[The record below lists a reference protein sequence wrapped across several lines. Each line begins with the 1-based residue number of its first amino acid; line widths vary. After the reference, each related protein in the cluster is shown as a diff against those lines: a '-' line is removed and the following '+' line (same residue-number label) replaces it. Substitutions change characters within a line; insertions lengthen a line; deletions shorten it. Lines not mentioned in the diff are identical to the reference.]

1 MQKVSWIE
9 RFAAYCIA
17 RRVLVSSVILG
28 LTVMFG
34 YFAAHVEIKTIFHD
48 LLPKGHPFI
57 EINDKYNERF
67 GGPNIVSIMVEAE
80 QGDIFQPKV
89 LERIKQ
95 ITDDL
100 YLVPAINQ
108 FQVIS
113 LASRKIRSIN
123 SSTAGIETKPMM
135 WPELPKDQAEIDLL
149 REQVLASPLVYGRYV
164 SADLRSALV
173 TADFIDRLIDYEKL
187 YDGVTRIA
195 EKYNGD
201 GVRVRVVG
209 EPLLT
214 GWVVHYLPETFKLFV
229 ITIAIMA
236 VLLFVTV
243 RTWRGVLLPML
254 AGVVSAVWALGIAS
268 LFKVNFDPLI
278 IVVAFLVTARAISH
292 AVQMLAAFDDELERG
307 YALPS
312 VSTLG
317 GVEPGVLDQRLDR
330 GYLPKQAAARAL
342 VALFRP
348 GMLGVVVD
356 AVAVAIVAAM
366 PMPLLQKTAF
376 VGAVWLGTI
385 AVSAMVLVP
394 TLLSW
399 VTKPHAVAFPIDTN
413 RWVLRPLLNLCGTLV
428 LGRRSVVVVLIGLVV
443 LLVSGFYATKVTVGD
458 ALPGTPL
465 LWPDHPYNVDA
476 KAINDTFQGS
486 DQMFVVL
493 EGEGPNALKDPEVLT
508 NVDNFQRYLET
519 QPQIGGTVSVVDL
532 IGPVNAN
539 LHEGNRRFEELGPVA
554 DINGELLFMYMQ
566 GTDPGDMDRFV
577 DADFKDGAVT
587 MFFRDHK
594 GDTIRTA
601 VSRIEEYLEKNPL
614 PGESTYRLAG
624 GLVGVLAAVNEEVFA
639 RQVESIALALLTLFV
654 LSAIA
659 YRSTVAGLFYMPLVI
674 MSNTITFAF
683 MAWKGIGMNIN
694 TLPVAALGIGLGV
707 DYAFYIVDG
716 VKERFEETGDVMAS
730 IQGSLRTAGRG
741 VLITGGTMIAAV
753 LVWYAS
759 SLKFQAEMGLLMALW
774 LTVSAITSLLL
785 IPAMIYVFRP
795 TFVFGDG
802 TQHAAAQPATA

>member
-1 MQKVSWIE
+1 MQQASRVE
-9 RFAAYCIA
+9 RFAMFCVA
-17 RRVLVSSVILG
+17 RRVAVVAIILA
-28 LTVMFG
+28 LTAVFG
-34 YFAAHVEIKTIFHD
+34 FFAVQVEIKTIFHD
-48 LLPKGHPFI
+48 LLPKGHPYI
-57 EINDKYNERF
+57 DINDKYNERF

-80 QGDIFQPKV
+80 NGDIFQPEV
-89 LERIKQ
+89 LERIKK

-108 FQVIS
+108 YQVIS
-113 LASRKIRSIN
+113 LASRKLRSIT

-135 WPELPKDQAEIDLL
+135 WPDLPTSQAEIDQL
-149 REQVLASPLVYGRYV
+149 REDVLANPLVYGRYV
-164 SADLRSALV
+164 SPDLRSALV
-173 TADFIDRLIDYEKL
+173 TADFIDRLMDYGKL
-187 YDGVTRIA
+187 YSGITEIA
-195 EKYNGD
+195 EKYDGNG
-201 GVRVRVVG
+201 VHVRVVG

-214 GWVVHYLPETFKLFV
+214 GWVVHYLPETFHLFL

-236 VLLFVTV
+236 ALLFVTV

-254 AGVVSAVWALGIAS
+254 AGLVSAIWALGIAR
-268 LFKVNFDPLI
+268 LFHVNFDPLI
-278 IVVAFLVTARAISH
+278 IVIAFLVTARAISH

-307 YALPS
+307 HAPM
-312 VSTLG
+312 
-317 GVEPGVLDQRLDR
+317 EAA
-330 GYLPKQAAARAL
+330 PKAL

-399 VTKPHAVAFPIDTN
+399 VSKPHAQAFPFDTN
-413 RWVLRPLLNLCGTLV
+413 RWLLRPVLNLCGTLV
-428 LGRRSVVVVLIGLVV
+428 LGRRSVAVLVIALAILGG
-443 LLVSGFYATKVTVGD
+443 SGYYATHVTVGD

-486 DQMFVVL
+486 DQMFVVI
-493 EGEGPNALKDPEVLT
+493 EGDEPNALKDPELLI

-519 QPQIGGTVSVVDL
+519 QPQIGGTVSMVDL
-532 IGPVNAN
+532 IGPINAN
-539 LHEGNRRFEELGPVA
+539 LHEGNRRFEDLGHTA
-554 DINGELLFMYMQ
+554 DINGELLFMYLT
-566 GTDPGDMDRFV
+566 GTDPGDMDRFM
-577 DADFKDGAVT
+577 DTDFKDGSVT

-601 VSRIEEYLEKNPL
+601 MSRIEEYVENNPL
-614 PGESTYRLAG
+614 PGDSHYRLAG

-659 YRSTVAGLFYMPLVI
+659 YRSTIAGLFYMPLVV

-716 VKERFEETGDVMAS
+716 VKERFRETGDVVAS
-730 IQGSLRTAGRG
+730 IRGSLLTAGRG
-741 VLITGGTMIAAV
+741 VLITGGTMIASV

-795 TFVFGDG
+795 RFVFGDG
-802 TQHAAAQPATA
+802 ATKPGHPAVTA

>member
-1 MQKVSWIE
+1 MQQVTWVE
-9 RFAAYCIA
+9 RFAAFCIE
-17 RRVLVSSVILG
+17 RRKFVTTLILA
-28 LTVMFG
+28 LTAVFG

-80 QGDIFQPKV
+80 SGDIFQPKV

-95 ITDDL
+95 VTDEL

-113 LASRKIRSIN
+113 LASRKLRSIN
-123 SSTAGIETKPMM
+123 SSTEGIETKPMM
-135 WPELPKDQAEIDLL
+135 WPDLPKDQAEIDLL
-149 REQVLASPLVYGRYV
+149 REQVLANPLVYGRYV
-164 SADLRSALV
+164 SPDLKSALV
-173 TADFIDRLIDYEKL
+173 TADFIDRLMDYGKL
-187 YDGVTRIA
+187 YDGITQIA

-214 GWVVHYLPETFKLFV
+214 GWVVHYLPETFHLFL

-236 VLLFVTV
+236 LLLFITV
-243 RTWRGVLLPML
+243 RTWRGILLPML
-254 AGVVSAVWALGIAS
+254 AGLVSAVWALGIAS

-307 YALPS
+307 YVPR
-312 VSTLG
+312 
-317 GVEPGVLDQRLDR
+317 D
-330 GYLPKQAAARAL
+330 AAAKAL

-399 VTKPHAVAFPIDTN
+399 VTKPHAVAFPLDTN
-413 RWVLRPLLNLCGTLV
+413 RWVLRPLLNLCGKLV
-428 LGRRSVVVVLIGLVV
+428 LGRRSVLVVLIGFAV
-443 LLVSGFYATKVTVGD
+443 LIGSGYYATKVTVGD

-486 DQMFVVL
+486 DQMFVVID
-493 EGEGPNALKDPEVLT
+493 GEGPNALKDPELLT
-508 NVDNFQRYLET
+508 NIDNFQRYLET

-566 GTDPGDMDRFV
+566 GADPGDMDRFV
-577 DADFKDGAVT
+577 DTDFKDGAVT

-601 VSRIEEYLEKNPL
+601 VSRIEDYIENNPL
-614 PGESTYRLAG
+614 PGESTYKLAG

-639 RQVESIALALLTLFV
+639 RQVESIALALLTLFI

-659 YRSTVAGLFYMPLVI
+659 YRSTVAGLFYMPLVV
-674 MSNTITFAF
+674 MANTITFAF

-716 VKERFEETGDVMAS
+716 VKERFEETGDVMQS
-730 IQGSLRTAGRG
+730 LQGSLRTAGRG

-795 TFVFGDG
+795 AFVFGDG
-802 TQHAAAQPATA
+802 KAHAAGKPVAA

>member
-1 MQKVSWIE
+1 V
-9 RFAAYCIA
+9 
-17 RRVLVSSVILG
+17 VSVIFA
-28 LTVMFG
+28 LTVVFG

-113 LASRKIRSIN
+113 LASRKIRAIN

-135 WPELPKDQAEIDLL
+135 WPDLPKDQAEIDQL
-149 REQVLASPLVYGRYV
+149 REQVLSSPLVYGRYV
-164 SADLRSALV
+164 SPDLRSALV
-173 TADFIDRLIDYEKL
+173 TADFIDRLMDYGKL
-187 YDGVTRIA
+187 YDGITKIA

-214 GWVVHYLPETFKLFV
+214 GWVVHYLPETFHLFL

-236 VLLFVTV
+236 LLLFVTV

-268 LFKVNFDPLI
+268 LFRVNFDPLI

-307 YALPS
+307 YAPR
-312 VSTLG
+312 
-317 GVEPGVLDQRLDR
+317 E
-330 GYLPKQAAARAL
+330 AAAKAL

-376 VGAVWLGTI
+376 VGAVWLSTI

-399 VTKPHAVAFPIDTN
+399 VSKPHAVAFPFDTN
-413 RWVLRPLLNLCGTLV
+413 RWILRPVLNLCGTLV
-428 LGRRSVVVVLIGLVV
+428 LGRRSVVVVLIGLAV

-493 EGEGPNALKDPEVLT
+493 EGAAPNALKDPELLA

-539 LHEGNRRFEELGPVA
+539 LHEGNRRFEELGPTA

-577 DADFKDGAVT
+577 DTDFKDGAVT

-601 VSRIEEYLEKNPL
+601 VSRIEDYIAENPL
-614 PGESTYRLAG
+614 PGDSKYQLAG

-639 RQVESIALALLTLFV
+639 RQVESIALALLALFV

-659 YRSTVAGLFYMPLVI
+659 YRSTVAGLFYMPLVVTA
-674 MSNTITFAF
+674 NTITFAF
-683 MAWKGIGMNIN
+683 MAWQGIGMNIN

-730 IQGSLRTAGRG
+730 IRGSLRTAGRG
-741 VLITGGTMIAAV
+741 VLITGSTMIVAV

-774 LTVSAITSLLL
+774 LSVSAITSLLL

-795 TFVFGDG
+795 AFVFGDG
-802 TQHAAAQPATA
+802 KSHAVAKPVEA

>member
-1 MQKVSWIE
+1 M
-9 RFAAYCIA
+9 AA
-17 RRVLVSSVILG
+17 
-28 LTVMFG
+28 
-34 YFAAHVEIKTIFHD
+34 
-48 LLPKGHPFI
+48 
-57 EINDKYNERF
+57 
-67 GGPNIVSIMVEAE
+67 
-80 QGDIFQPKV
+80 
-89 LERIKQ
+89 
-95 ITDDL
+95 
-100 YLVPAINQ
+100 
-108 FQVIS
+108 
-113 LASRKIRSIN
+113 
-123 SSTAGIETKPMM
+123 
-135 WPELPKDQAEIDLL
+135 
-149 REQVLASPLVYGRYV
+149 
-164 SADLRSALV
+164 
-173 TADFIDRLIDYEKL
+173 
-187 YDGVTRIA
+187 
-195 EKYNGD
+195 
-201 GVRVRVVG
+201 
-209 EPLLT
+209 
-214 GWVVHYLPETFKLFV
+214 
-229 ITIAIMA
+229 
-236 VLLFVTV
+236 LLFVTV
-243 RTWRGVLLPML
+243 RTWRGILLPML

-307 YALPS
+307 YVVPS

-317 GVEPGVLDQRLDR
+317 GAEPAVLDKRLDR
-330 GYLPKQAAARAL
+330 GYLPKQAAAKAL

-413 RWVLRPLLNLCGTLV
+413 RWVLRPILNLCGTLV
-428 LGRRSVVVVLIGLVV
+428 LGRRSIVVVLIGLAV

-493 EGEGPNALKDPEVLT
+493 EGEGPNALKDPELLT
-508 NVDNFQRYLET
+508 NIDNFQRYLET

-539 LHEGNRRFEELGPVA
+539 LHEGNRRFEELGPIA

-577 DADFKDGAVT
+577 DTDFKDGAVT

-601 VSRIEEYLEKNPL
+601 VSRIEEYIETKPAARRLDL
-614 PGESTYRLAG
+614 SSLAG

-730 IQGSLRTAGRG
+730 IRGSLAHGRSRRADHRWHHDRRRAGLVRLVAEVPGRDGAADGAVADG
-741 VLITGGTMIAAV
+741 V
-753 LVWYAS
+753 
-759 SLKFQAEMGLLMALW
+759 
-774 LTVSAITSLLL
+774 
-785 IPAMIYVFRP
+785 
-795 TFVFGDG
+795 GD
-802 TQHAAAQPATA
+802 HLAAADPGHDLRVPAGLRVR

>member
-1 MQKVSWIE
+1 MQQVTRVE
-9 RFAAYCIA
+9 RFATFCIE
-17 RRVLVSSVILG
+17 RRRAVVAVILA
-28 LTVMFG
+28 LTVVFA
-34 YFAAHVEIKTIFHD
+34 YFAAHLEIKTIFHD

-80 QGDIFQPKV
+80 EGDIFQPKV

-95 ITDDL
+95 ITDEM

-113 LASRKIRSIN
+113 LASRKLRSIN
-123 SSTAGIETKPMM
+123 SSTMGIETTPMM
-135 WPELPKDQAEIDLL
+135 WPDLPQTQEEIDEL
-149 REQVLASPLVYGRYV
+149 RENVLSNPLVYGRYV
-164 SADLRSALV
+164 APDLKSALI
-173 TADFIDRLIDYEKL
+173 TADFIDRLIDYEQL
-187 YDGVTRIA
+187 YDSVTAIAQKFDGNGV
-195 EKYNGD
+195 N
-201 GVRVRVVG
+201 VRVVG

-214 GWVVHYLPETFKLFV
+214 GWIVHYLPETFHLFL
-229 ITIAIMA
+229 ITIVIMA
-236 VLLFVTV
+236 ALLFITV

-254 AGVVSAVWALGIAS
+254 AGAVSALWALGIAS
-268 LFKVNFDPLI
+268 VVGVNFDPLI

-307 YALPS
+307 YVPR
-312 VSTLG
+312 
-317 GVEPGVLDQRLDR
+317 E
-330 GYLPKQAAARAL
+330 AAAKAL

-399 VTKPHAVAFPIDTN
+399 VTKPHATAFPVDTN
-413 RWVLRPLLNLCGTLV
+413 RWLLRPVLNLCGNLV
-428 LGRRSVVVVLIGLVV
+428 LGRRSVVVLVLAVAV
-443 LLVSGFYATKVTVGD
+443 LAVSGYYATRVTVGD

-486 DQMFVVL
+486 DQMFVVID
-493 EGEGPNALKDPEVLT
+493 GEGPNALKNPELLA
-508 NVDNFQRYLET
+508 NVDSFQRYLET
-519 QPQIGGTVSVVDL
+519 QPQIGGTVSMVDL
-532 IGPVNAN
+532 IGPINAN
-539 LHEGNRRFEELGPVA
+539 LHEGNRRFEELGPTA

-601 VSRIEEYLEKNPL
+601 VSRIEEYTENNPL
-614 PGESTYRLAG
+614 PGDSQYKLAG

-659 YRSTVAGLFYMPLVI
+659 YRSTVAGLFYMPLVV

-707 DYAFYIVDG
+707 DYAFYVVDG

-730 IQGSLRTAGRG
+730 IRGSLLTAGRG
-741 VLITGGTMIAAV
+741 VLITGGTMIASV

-795 TFVFGDG
+795 AFVFGEG
-802 TQHAAAQPATA
+802 KPQQAALTAPA

>member
-1 MQKVSWIE
+1 MQQISRVE
-9 RFAAYCIA
+9 RFAAFCIE
-17 RRVLVSSVILG
+17 RRKLVTTLILA
-28 LTVMFG
+28 LTVVFG

-80 QGDIFQPKV
+80 NGDIFQPKV

-95 ITDDL
+95 VTDDL

-113 LASRKIRSIN
+113 LASRKLRSIN
-123 SSTAGIETKPMM
+123 SSTEGIETKPMM
-135 WPELPKDQAEIDLL
+135 WPELPRDQAEIDLL
-149 REQVLASPLVYGRYV
+149 REQVLANPLVYGRYV
-164 SADLRSALV
+164 SPDLKSALV

-187 YDGVTRIA
+187 YEGITAIA
-195 EKYNGD
+195 EKYDGD
-201 GVRVRVVG
+201 GVNVRVVG

-214 GWVVHYLPETFKLFV
+214 GWVVHYLPETFHLFL

-236 VLLFVTV
+236 ALLFITV

-254 AGVVSAVWALGIAS
+254 AGVVSALWALGIAS
-268 LFKVNFDPLI
+268 IFKVNFDPLI
-278 IVVAFLVTARAISH
+278 IVIAFLVTARAISH

-307 YALPS
+307 YVPR
-312 VSTLG
+312 
-317 GVEPGVLDQRLDR
+317 D
-330 GYLPKQAAARAL
+330 AAAKAL

-399 VTKPHAVAFPIDTN
+399 VTKPHAVAFPFDTN
-413 RWVLRPLLNLCGTLV
+413 RWVLRPLLNLCGRLV
-428 LGRRSVVVVLIGLVV
+428 LGRRSIVVVLLALGV
-443 LLVSGFYATKVTVGD
+443 LAVSGFYATRVTVGD

-476 KAINDTFQGS
+476 TAINDTFQGS
-486 DQMFVVL
+486 DQMFVVVD
-493 EGEGPNALKDPEVLT
+493 GEGPNALKDPELLT
-508 NVDNFQRYLET
+508 NIDNFQRYLET

-566 GTDPGDMDRFV
+566 GADPGDMDRFV
-577 DADFKDGAVT
+577 DTDFKDGAVT

-601 VSRIEEYLEKNPL
+601 VSRIEEYIDNNPL
-614 PGESTYRLAG
+614 PGESTYKLAG

-639 RQVESIALALLTLFV
+639 RQVESIALALLTLFI

-659 YRSTVAGLFYMPLVI
+659 YRSTVAGLFYMPLVV

-683 MAWKGIGMNIN
+683 MAWNGIGMNIN

-716 VKERFEETGDVMAS
+716 VKERFEETGDVMQS
-730 IQGSLRTAGRG
+730 LQGSLRTAGRG

-795 TFVFGDG
+795 AFVFGDG
-802 TQHAAAQPATA
+802 KPHGAAKPAVA

>member
-1 MQKVSWIE
+1 MQQVTRIE
-9 RFAAYCIA
+9 RFAAFCIA
-17 RRVLVSSVILG
+17 RRKLVTSVILA
-28 LTVMFG
+28 LTVVFG

-57 EINDKYNERF
+57 EVNDKYNERF
-67 GGPNIVSIMVEAE
+67 GGPNIVSIMVEADE
-80 QGDIFQPKV
+80 GDIFQPKV

-95 ITDDL
+95 ITDEL

-164 SADLRSALV
+164 SPDLRSALV
-173 TADFIDRLIDYEKL
+173 TADFIDRLIDYEQL
-187 YDGVTRIA
+187 YDGITKIA
-195 EKYNGD
+195 EKYDGN

-214 GWVVHYLPETFKLFV
+214 GWVVHYLPETFHLFL
-229 ITIAIMA
+229 ITIGIMA

-254 AGVVSAVWALGIAS
+254 AGVVSALWALGLAS

-307 YALPS
+307 FAPI
-312 VSTLG
+312 
-317 GVEPGVLDQRLDR
+317 DAA
-330 GYLPKQAAARAL
+330 PKAL

-376 VGAVWLGTI
+376 IGAVWLGTI

-399 VTKPHAVAFPIDTN
+399 VTKPHATAFPFDTN
-413 RWVLRPLLNLCGTLV
+413 RWLLRPFLTLCATLV
-428 LGRRSVVVVLIGLVV
+428 LGRRSIAVVLVALAV
-443 LLVSGFYATKVTVGD
+443 LLMSGYYATRVTVGD

-493 EGEGPNALKDPEVLT
+493 DGEGPNALKDPAVLT

-601 VSRIEEYLEKNPL
+601 VSRIEEYIENNPL

-659 YRSTVAGLFYMPLVI
+659 YRSTVAGLFYMPLVV

-707 DYAFYIVDG
+707 DYAFYVVDG
-716 VKERFEETGDVMAS
+716 VKERFKETGDVVAS
-730 IQGSLRTAGRG
+730 IRGSLLTAGRG

-802 TQHAAAQPATA
+802 KPHAAAKAVAA

>member
-1 MQKVSWIE
+1 MQQVTRVE
-9 RFAAYCIA
+9 RFATFCIE
-17 RRVLVSSVILG
+17 RRRAVVAVILA
-28 LTVMFG
+28 LTVVFA
-34 YFAAHVEIKTIFHD
+34 YFAAHLEIKTIFHD

-80 QGDIFQPKV
+80 EGDIFQPKV

-95 ITDDL
+95 ITDEM

-113 LASRKIRSIN
+113 LASRKLRSIN
-123 SSTAGIETKPMM
+123 SSTMGIETTPMM
-135 WPELPKDQAEIDLL
+135 WPDLPQTQEEIDEL
-149 REQVLASPLVYGRYV
+149 RENVLSNPLVYGRYV
-164 SADLRSALV
+164 APDLKSALI
-173 TADFIDRLIDYEKL
+173 TADFIDRLIDYEQL
-187 YDGVTRIA
+187 YDSVTAIAQKFDGNGV
-195 EKYNGD
+195 N
-201 GVRVRVVG
+201 VRVVG

-214 GWVVHYLPETFKLFV
+214 GWIVHYLPETFHLFL
-229 ITIAIMA
+229 ITIVIMA
-236 VLLFVTV
+236 ALLFITV

-254 AGVVSAVWALGIAS
+254 AGAVSALWALGIAS
-268 LFKVNFDPLI
+268 VVGVNFDPLI

-292 AVQMLAAFDDELERG
+292 AVQMLAVFDDELERG
-307 YALPS
+307 YVPR
-312 VSTLG
+312 
-317 GVEPGVLDQRLDR
+317 E
-330 GYLPKQAAARAL
+330 AAAKAL

-399 VTKPHAVAFPIDTN
+399 VTKPHATAFPVDTN
-413 RWVLRPLLNLCGTLV
+413 RWLLRPVLNLCGNLV
-428 LGRRSVVVVLIGLVV
+428 LGRRSVVVLVLAVAV
-443 LLVSGFYATKVTVGD
+443 LAVSGYYATRVTVGD

-486 DQMFVVL
+486 DQMFVVID
-493 EGEGPNALKDPEVLT
+493 GEGPNALKNPELLA
-508 NVDNFQRYLET
+508 NVDSFQRYLET
-519 QPQIGGTVSVVDL
+519 QPQIGGTVSMVDL
-532 IGPVNAN
+532 IGPINAN
-539 LHEGNRRFEELGPVA
+539 LHEGNRRFEELGPTA

-601 VSRIEEYLEKNPL
+601 VSRIEEYTENNPL
-614 PGESTYRLAG
+614 PGDSQYKLAG

-659 YRSTVAGLFYMPLVI
+659 YRSTVAGLFYMPLVV

-707 DYAFYIVDG
+707 DYAFYVVDG

-730 IQGSLRTAGRG
+730 IRGSLLTAGRG
-741 VLITGGTMIAAV
+741 VLITGGTMIASV

-795 TFVFGDG
+795 AFVFGEG
-802 TQHAAAQPATA
+802 KPQQAALTAPA

>member
-1 MQKVSWIE
+1 MQQVSWIE

-17 RRVLVSSVILG
+17 RRVLVSSVILA
-28 LTVMFG
+28 LTVVFG

-123 SSTAGIETKPMM
+123 SSTEGIETKPMM

-164 SADLRSALV
+164 SPDLRSALV

-187 YDGVTRIA
+187 YDGITGIA
-195 EKYNGD
+195 EKYDGD

-214 GWVVHYLPETFKLFV
+214 GWVVHYLPETFKLFL

-236 VLLFVTV
+236 ALLFVTV
-243 RTWRGVLLPML
+243 RTWRGIFLPML
-254 AGVVSAVWALGIAS
+254 AGLVSAIWALGIAS
-268 LFKVNFDPLI
+268 RFKVNFDPLI

-292 AVQMLAAFDDELERG
+292 AVQMLAAFDDEIERG
-307 YALPS
+307 YVPR
-312 VSTLG
+312 
-317 GVEPGVLDQRLDR
+317 E
-330 GYLPKQAAARAL
+330 AAAKAL

-413 RWVLRPLLNLCGTLV
+413 RWVLRPILNLCGTLV
-428 LGRRSVVVVLIGLVV
+428 LGRRSVVVVLIGLAV

-508 NVDNFQRYLET
+508 NIDNFQRYLET

-601 VSRIEEYLEKNPL
+601 VSRIEEYLEQNPL
-614 PGESTYRLAG
+614 PGESTYKLAG

-716 VKERFEETGDVMAS
+716 VKERFEETGDVMAA
-730 IQGSLRTAGRG
+730 IRGSLRTAGRG

-795 TFVFGDG
+795 AFVFGDG
-802 TQHAAAQPATA
+802 THHAAAQPATA

>member
-1 MQKVSWIE
+1 MQQVSRVE
-9 RFAAYCIA
+9 RFATFCIE
-17 RRVLVSSVILG
+17 RRKVVASLILA
-28 LTVMFG
+28 LTAVFG

-135 WPELPKDQAEIDLL
+135 WPELPKNQAEIDSL
-149 REQVLASPLVYGRYV
+149 REQVLANPLVYGRYV
-164 SADLRSALV
+164 SPDLRSALV
-173 TADFIDRLIDYEKL
+173 TADFIDRLIDYQKL
-187 YDGVTRIA
+187 YDGVTKIA

-214 GWVVHYLPETFKLFV
+214 GWVVHYLPETFHLFV

-236 VLLFVTV
+236 ALLFVTV

-254 AGVVSAVWALGIAS
+254 AGLVSALWALGIAS
-268 LFKVNFDPLI
+268 LFRVNFDPLI

-307 YALPS
+307 YVP
-312 VSTLG
+312 
-317 GVEPGVLDQRLDR
+317 R
-330 GYLPKQAAARAL
+330 KAAAKAL

-348 GMLGVVVD
+348 GMLGVIVD

-399 VTKPHAVAFPIDTN
+399 VTKPHATAFPLDTN
-413 RWVLRPLLNLCGTLV
+413 RWLLRPLLNVCGALV
-428 LGRRSVVVVLIGLVV
+428 LGRRSVLVVVLGLVV
-443 LLVSGFYATKVTVGD
+443 LAGSGYYATRVTVGD

-493 EGEGPNALKDPEVLT
+493 DGEGPNALKDPEVLT

-539 LHEGNRRFEELGPVA
+539 LHEGNRRFEELGPSA

-577 DADFKDGAVT
+577 DTDFKDGAVT

-601 VSRIEEYLEKNPL
+601 VSRIEEYIAQNPL
-614 PGESTYRLAG
+614 PGDSQYSLAG

-707 DYAFYIVDG
+707 DYAFYVVDG

-730 IQGSLRTAGRG
+730 IRGSLLTAGRG

-795 TFVFGDG
+795 AFVFGNG
-802 TQHAAAQPATA
+802 MPHAPAKPVTA

>member
-1 MQKVSWIE
+1 
-9 RFAAYCIA
+9 
-17 RRVLVSSVILG
+17 
-28 LTVMFG
+28 
-34 YFAAHVEIKTIFHD
+34 
-48 LLPKGHPFI
+48 
-57 EINDKYNERF
+57 
-67 GGPNIVSIMVEAE
+67 
-80 QGDIFQPKV
+80 
-89 LERIKQ
+89 
-95 ITDDL
+95 
-100 YLVPAINQ
+100 
-108 FQVIS
+108 
-113 LASRKIRSIN
+113 
-123 SSTAGIETKPMM
+123 MM
-135 WPELPKDQAEIDLL
+135 WPDLPRTQEEIDEL
-149 REQVLASPLVYGRYV
+149 RENVLSNPLVYGRYV
-164 SADLRSALV
+164 APDLKSALI
-173 TADFIDRLIDYEKL
+173 TADFIDRLIDYEQL
-187 YDGVTRIA
+187 YDSVTAIA
-195 EKYNGD
+195 EKFDGD
-201 GVRVRVVG
+201 GVHVRVVG

-214 GWVVHYLPETFKLFV
+214 GWIVHYLPETFHLFL
-229 ITIAIMA
+229 ITIVIMA
-236 VLLFVTV
+236 ALLFITV

-254 AGVVSAVWALGIAS
+254 AGAVSALWALGIAS
-268 LFKVNFDPLI
+268 IVGVNFDPLI

-292 AVQMLAAFDDELERG
+292 AVQMLAAFDDEVERG
-307 YALPS
+307 YVPR
-312 VSTLG
+312 
-317 GVEPGVLDQRLDR
+317 D
-330 GYLPKQAAARAL
+330 AAAKAL

-399 VTKPHAVAFPIDTN
+399 VTRPHATAFPIDTN
-413 RWVLRPLLNLCGTLV
+413 RWVLRPLLNTCGNLV
-428 LGRRSVVVVLIGLVV
+428 LGRRSVVVLVLAVAV
-443 LLVSGFYATKVTVGD
+443 LSVSGYYATRVTVGD

-486 DQMFVVL
+486 DQMFVVID
-493 EGEGPNALKDPEVLT
+493 GEGPNALKDPELLA
-508 NVDNFQRYLET
+508 NVDSFQRYLET
-519 QPQIGGTVSVVDL
+519 QPQIGGTVSMVDL
-532 IGPVNAN
+532 IGPINAN
-539 LHEGNRRFEELGPVA
+539 LHEGNRRFEELGPTA

-601 VSRIEEYLEKNPL
+601 VSRIEDYIENNPL
-614 PGESTYRLAG
+614 PGDSQYKLAG

-659 YRSTVAGLFYMPLVI
+659 YRSTVAGLFYMPLVV

-707 DYAFYIVDG
+707 DYAFYVVDG

-730 IQGSLRTAGRG
+730 IRGSLLTAGRG
-741 VLITGGTMIAAV
+741 VLITGGTMIASV

-795 TFVFGDG
+795 AFVFGEG
-802 TQHAAAQPATA
+802 KPQQAAQAAPA

>member
-1 MQKVSWIE
+1 MQQASRVE
-9 RFAAYCIA
+9 RFATFCVE
-17 RRVLVSSVILG
+17 RRTFVASVIFA
-28 LTVMFG
+28 LTVVFG
-34 YFAAHVEIKTIFHD
+34 YFAAQVEIKTIFHD

-57 EINDKYNERF
+57 EINDNYNERF
-67 GGPNIVSIMVEAE
+67 GGPNIVSIMVEVTE
-80 QGDIFQPKV
+80 GNDIFQPKV

-100 YLVPAINQ
+100 FLVPAINQ
-108 FQVIS
+108 YQVIS
-113 LASRKIRSIN
+113 LASRKLRSIN

-135 WPELPKDQAEIDLL
+135 WPDLPTTQAEIDSL
-149 REQVLASPLVYGRYV
+149 REQVLANPLVYGRYV
-164 SADLRSALV
+164 SPDLRSALV
-173 TADFIDRLIDYEKL
+173 TADFIDRLIDYKKL
-187 YDGVTRIA
+187 YAGVTDIA
-195 EKYNGD
+195 KKYDGD

-236 VLLFVTV
+236 VLLFATV

-254 AGVVSAVWALGIAS
+254 AGLVSAVWALGIAS
-268 LFKVNFDPLI
+268 LFRVNFDPLI
-278 IVVAFLVTARAISH
+278 IVIAFLVTARAISH

-307 YALPS
+307 HAPR
-312 VSTLG
+312 VAA
-317 GVEPGVLDQRLDR
+317 
-330 GYLPKQAAARAL
+330 PKAL

-348 GMLGVVVD
+348 GMLGVIVD

-399 VTKPHAVAFPIDTN
+399 VTKPHATAFPFDTN
-413 RWVLRPLLNLCGTLV
+413 RWLLRPVLNLCGTLV
-428 LGRRSVVVVLIGLVV
+428 LGRRSIVVVLIGLVV
-443 LLVSGFYATKVTVGD
+443 LVVSGFYATQVTVGD

-465 LWPDHPYNVDA
+465 LWPNHPYNVDA

-486 DQMFVVL
+486 DQMFVVIA
-493 EGEGPNALKDPEVLT
+493 GAQPNALKDPELLF

-519 QPQIGGTVSVVDL
+519 QPQIGGTVSVTDL

-539 LHEGNRRFEELGPVA
+539 LHEGNRRFEELGPTA
-554 DINGELLFMYMQ
+554 DTNGELLFMYLT

-577 DADFKDGAVT
+577 DTDFKDGSVT

-601 VSRIEEYLEKNPL
+601 VSRIKEYIDQNPL
-614 PGESTYRLAG
+614 PGGSQYKLAG
-624 GLVGVLAAVNEEVFA
+624 GLVGVLAAVNEEVFV

-683 MAWKGIGMNIN
+683 MAWHGIGMNIN

-730 IQGSLRTAGRG
+730 IRGSLLTAGRG

-774 LTVSAITSLLL
+774 LSVSAVTSLVL

-795 TFVFGDG
+795 AFVFGDG
-802 TQHAAAQPATA
+802 KSHAAAKLAAA

>member
-1 MQKVSWIE
+1 M
-9 RFAAYCIA
+9 
-17 RRVLVSSVILG
+17 
-28 LTVMFG
+28 
-34 YFAAHVEIKTIFHD
+34 
-48 LLPKGHPFI
+48 
-57 EINDKYNERF
+57 
-67 GGPNIVSIMVEAE
+67 
-80 QGDIFQPKV
+80 
-89 LERIKQ
+89 
-95 ITDDL
+95 
-100 YLVPAINQ
+100 
-108 FQVIS
+108 
-113 LASRKIRSIN
+113 
-123 SSTAGIETKPMM
+123 
-135 WPELPKDQAEIDLL
+135 
-149 REQVLASPLVYGRYV
+149 
-164 SADLRSALV
+164 
-173 TADFIDRLIDYEKL
+173 
-187 YDGVTRIA
+187 
-195 EKYNGD
+195 
-201 GVRVRVVG
+201 
-209 EPLLT
+209 
-214 GWVVHYLPETFKLFV
+214 
-229 ITIAIMA
+229 
-236 VLLFVTV
+236 
-243 RTWRGVLLPML
+243 
-254 AGVVSAVWALGIAS
+254 
-268 LFKVNFDPLI
+268 
-278 IVVAFLVTARAISH
+278 
-292 AVQMLAAFDDELERG
+292 
-307 YALPS
+307 
-312 VSTLG
+312 
-317 GVEPGVLDQRLDR
+317 
-330 GYLPKQAAARAL
+330 
-342 VALFRP
+342 
-348 GMLGVVVD
+348 
-356 AVAVAIVAAM
+356 
-366 PMPLLQKTAF
+366 
-376 VGAVWLGTI
+376 WLGTI

-413 RWVLRPLLNLCGTLV
+413 RWVLRPVLNLCGTLV
-428 LGRRSVVVVLIGLVV
+428 LGRRSIAVVLIGLAV

-539 LHEGNRRFEELGPVA
+539 LHEGNRRFEELGSVA

-601 VSRIEEYLEKNPL
+601 VSRIEEYLEQNPL
-614 PGESTYRLAG
+614 PGESTYKLAG

-716 VKERFEETGDVMAS
+716 VKERFEETGDVMAA
-730 IQGSLRTAGRG
+730 IRGSLRTAGRG

-795 TFVFGDG
+795 AFVFGDG
-802 TQHAAAQPATA
+802 THHAAAQPATA

>member
-1 MQKVSWIE
+1 MQQVTRIE
-9 RFAAYCIA
+9 RFAAFCIA
-17 RRVLVSSVILG
+17 RRKLVTSVILA
-28 LTVMFG
+28 LTVVFG

-57 EINDKYNERF
+57 QVNDKYNERF
-67 GGPNIVSIMVEAE
+67 GGPNIVSIMVEADE
-80 QGDIFQPKV
+80 GDIFQPKV

-95 ITDDL
+95 ITDEL

-164 SADLRSALV
+164 SPDLRSALV
-173 TADFIDRLIDYEKL
+173 TADFIDRLIDYEQL
-187 YDGVTRIA
+187 YDGITKIA
-195 EKYNGD
+195 EKYDGN

-214 GWVVHYLPETFKLFV
+214 GWVVHYLPETFHLFL
-229 ITIAIMA
+229 ITIGIMA

-254 AGVVSAVWALGIAS
+254 AGVVSALWALGLAS

-307 YALPS
+307 FAPI
-312 VSTLG
+312 
-317 GVEPGVLDQRLDR
+317 DAA
-330 GYLPKQAAARAL
+330 PKAL

-376 VGAVWLGTI
+376 IGAVWLGTI

-399 VTKPHAVAFPIDTN
+399 VTKPHATAFPFDTN
-413 RWVLRPLLNLCGTLV
+413 RWLLRPFLTLCATLV
-428 LGRRSVVVVLIGLVV
+428 LGRRSIAVVLVALAV
-443 LLVSGFYATKVTVGD
+443 LLMSGYYATRVTVGD

-493 EGEGPNALKDPEVLT
+493 DGEGPNALKDPAVLT

-601 VSRIEEYLEKNPL
+601 VSRIEEYIENNPL

-659 YRSTVAGLFYMPLVI
+659 YRSTVAGLFYMPLVV

-707 DYAFYIVDG
+707 DYAFYVVDG
-716 VKERFEETGDVMAS
+716 VKERFKETGDVVAS
-730 IQGSLRTAGRG
+730 IRGSLLTAGRG

-802 TQHAAAQPATA
+802 KPHAAAKAVAA

>member
-1 MQKVSWIE
+1 MQQATWVE
-9 RFAAYCIA
+9 RFAAFCIA
-17 RRVLVSSVILG
+17 RRKAVVAVIFA
-28 LTVMFG
+28 LTAVFG

-80 QGDIFQPKV
+80 EGDIFQPKV

-95 ITDDL
+95 ITDEM
-100 YLVPAINQ
+100 YMVPAINQ

-113 LASRKIRSIN
+113 LASRKLRSIN
-123 SSTAGIETKPMM
+123 SSTMGIETTPMM
-135 WPELPKDQAEIDLL
+135 WPDLPQTQEEIDEL
-149 REQVLASPLVYGRYV
+149 RENVLSNPLVYGRYV
-164 SADLRSALV
+164 APDLKSALI
-173 TADFIDRLIDYEKL
+173 TADFIDRLIDYERL
-187 YDGVTRIA
+187 YDSVTAIA
-195 EKYNGD
+195 ENFDGNG
-201 GVRVRVVG
+201 VHVRVVG

-214 GWVVHYLPETFKLFV
+214 GWIVHYLPETFHLFL
-229 ITIAIMA
+229 ITIVIMA
-236 VLLFVTV
+236 ALLFITV

-254 AGVVSAVWALGIAS
+254 AGAVSALWALGIAS
-268 LFKVNFDPLI
+268 IVGVNFDPLI

-292 AVQMLAAFDDELERG
+292 AVQMLAAFDDEVERG
-307 YALPS
+307 YVPR
-312 VSTLG
+312 
-317 GVEPGVLDQRLDR
+317 D
-330 GYLPKQAAARAL
+330 AAAKAL

-399 VTKPHAVAFPIDTN
+399 VTRPHATAFPIDTN
-413 RWVLRPLLNLCGTLV
+413 RWVLRPLLNTCGNLV
-428 LGRRSVVVVLIGLVV
+428 LGRRSVVMLVLAVAV
-443 LLVSGFYATKVTVGD
+443 LSVSGYYATRVTVGD

-486 DQMFVVL
+486 DQMFVVID
-493 EGEGPNALKDPEVLT
+493 GEGSNALKDPELLA
-508 NVDNFQRYLET
+508 NVDSFQRYLET
-519 QPQIGGTVSVVDL
+519 QPQIGGTVSMVDL
-532 IGPVNAN
+532 IGPINAN
-539 LHEGNRRFEELGPVA
+539 LHEGNRRFEELGPTA

-601 VSRIEEYLEKNPL
+601 VSRIEEYIENNPL
-614 PGESTYRLAG
+614 PGDSQYKLAG

-659 YRSTVAGLFYMPLVI
+659 YRSTVAGLFYMPLVV

-707 DYAFYIVDG
+707 DYAFYVVDG

-730 IQGSLRTAGRG
+730 IRGSLLTAGRG
-741 VLITGGTMIAAV
+741 VLITGGTMIASV

-795 TFVFGDG
+795 AFVFGEG
-802 TQHAAAQPATA
+802 KPQQAAQAAPA

>member
-1 MQKVSWIE
+1 MQQVSRVE
-9 RFAAYCIA
+9 RFAAFCVSHRKFVTSLI
-17 RRVLVSSVILG
+17 LV
-28 LTVMFG
+28 LTVVFG

-89 LERIKQ
+89 LERIKL
-95 ITDDL
+95 ITDEL

-108 FQVIS
+108 FQVVS
-113 LASRKIRSIN
+113 LASRKLRSIN
-123 SSTAGIETKPMM
+123 SSTEGIETKPMM
-135 WPELPKDQAEIDLL
+135 WPELPKNQQEIEAL
-149 REQVLASPLVYGRYV
+149 REQVLANPLVYGRYV

-187 YDGVTRIA
+187 YDGIMHIA

-214 GWVVHYLPETFKLFV
+214 GWVVHFLPETFHLFL

-236 VLLFVTV
+236 ALLFVTV

-254 AGVVSAVWALGIAS
+254 AGAVSALWALGIAS
-268 LFKVNFDPLI
+268 LCKVNFDPLI

-307 YALPS
+307 YVPR
-312 VSTLG
+312 
-317 GVEPGVLDQRLDR
+317 E
-330 GYLPKQAAARAL
+330 AAAKAL

-356 AVAVAIVAAM
+356 AAAVAIVAAM

-394 TLLSW
+394 TMLSW
-399 VTKPHAVAFPIDTN
+399 VTKPYATAFPVDTN
-413 RWVLRPLLNLCGTLV
+413 RWLLRPFLNLCGSLV
-428 LGRRSVVVVLIGLVV
+428 LGRRSVAVVLIGLAI
-443 LLVSGFYATKVTVGD
+443 LLGSGYYATRVTVGD

-486 DQMFVVL
+486 DQMFVVVD
-493 EGEGPNALKDPEVLT
+493 GEGPNAMKDPELLT
-508 NVDNFQRYLET
+508 NIDNFQRYLEA

-539 LHEGNRRFEELGPVA
+539 LHEGNRRFEELGPTA
-554 DINGELLFMYMQ
+554 DVNGELLFMYMQ
-566 GTDPGDMDRFV
+566 GADPGDMDRFV

-601 VSRIEEYLEKNPL
+601 VSRIKEYVDSHPL
-614 PGESTYRLAG
+614 PGNSEYKLAG

-659 YRSTVAGLFYMPLVI
+659 YRSTVAGLFYMPLVV

-707 DYAFYIVDG
+707 DYAFYVVDG

-730 IQGSLRTAGRG
+730 IRGSLLTAGRG
-741 VLITGGTMIAAV
+741 VLITGSTMIVAV

-795 TFVFGDG
+795 VFVFGNG
-802 TQHAAAQPATA
+802 TSHAAAKPAAA

>member
-1 MQKVSWIE
+1 
-9 RFAAYCIA
+9 
-17 RRVLVSSVILG
+17 
-28 LTVMFG
+28 
-34 YFAAHVEIKTIFHD
+34 
-48 LLPKGHPFI
+48 
-57 EINDKYNERF
+57 
-67 GGPNIVSIMVEAE
+67 
-80 QGDIFQPKV
+80 
-89 LERIKQ
+89 
-95 ITDDL
+95 
-100 YLVPAINQ
+100 
-108 FQVIS
+108 
-113 LASRKIRSIN
+113 
-123 SSTAGIETKPMM
+123 MM
-135 WPELPKDQAEIDLL
+135 WPDLPKDQAEIDLL
-149 REQVLASPLVYGRYV
+149 REQVLANPLVYGRYV
-164 SADLRSALV
+164 SPDLKSALV

-187 YDGVTRIA
+187 YDAVTAIA
-195 EKYNGD
+195 EKYDGD
-201 GVRVRVVG
+201 GVNVRVVG

-214 GWVVHYLPETFKLFV
+214 GWVVHYLPETFHLFL

-236 VLLFVTV
+236 ALLFVTV

-254 AGVVSAVWALGIAS
+254 AGVVSALWALGIAA
-268 LFKVNFDPLI
+268 LCKVNFDPLI

-307 YALPS
+307 YAPR
-312 VSTLG
+312 
-317 GVEPGVLDQRLDR
+317 D
-330 GYLPKQAAARAL
+330 AAAKAL

-399 VTKPHAVAFPIDTN
+399 VTKPHAVAFPFDTN

-428 LGRRSVVVVLIGLVV
+428 LGRRSVVVVVIGFAA
-443 LLVSGFYATKVTVGD
+443 LLLSGFYATKVTVGD

-465 LWPDHPYNVDA
+465 LWPEHPYNVDA

-486 DQMFVVL
+486 DQMFVVVD
-493 EGEGPNALKDPEVLT
+493 GAGPNALKDPELLT
-508 NVDNFQRYLET
+508 NIDNFQRYLET

-539 LHEGNRRFEELGPVA
+539 LHEGNRRFEELGPNA

-566 GTDPGDMDRFV
+566 GADPGDMDRFV
-577 DADFKDGAVT
+577 DTDFKDGAVT

-601 VSRIEEYLEKNPL
+601 VSRIEEYIENNPL
-614 PGESTYRLAG
+614 PGESTYKLAG

-659 YRSTVAGLFYMPLVI
+659 YRSTVAGLFYMPLVV

-683 MAWKGIGMNIN
+683 MAWNGIGMNIN

-716 VKERFEETGDVMAS
+716 VKERFEETGDVMQS
-730 IQGSLRTAGRG
+730 LQGSLRTAGRG

-795 TFVFGDG
+795 AFVFGDNRA
-802 TQHAAAQPATA
+802 HAGAKPVAA

>member
-1 MQKVSWIE
+1 
-9 RFAAYCIA
+9 
-17 RRVLVSSVILG
+17 
-28 LTVMFG
+28 
-34 YFAAHVEIKTIFHD
+34 
-48 LLPKGHPFI
+48 
-57 EINDKYNERF
+57 
-67 GGPNIVSIMVEAE
+67 
-80 QGDIFQPKV
+80 
-89 LERIKQ
+89 
-95 ITDDL
+95 
-100 YLVPAINQ
+100 
-108 FQVIS
+108 
-113 LASRKIRSIN
+113 
-123 SSTAGIETKPMM
+123 MM
-135 WPELPKDQAEIDLL
+135 WPDLPKDQAEIDLL
-149 REQVLASPLVYGRYV
+149 REQVLANPLVYGRYV
-164 SADLRSALV
+164 SPDLKSALV

-187 YDGVTRIA
+187 YDAVMAIA
-195 EKYNGD
+195 EKYDGNG
-201 GVRVRVVG
+201 VNVRVVG

-214 GWVVHYLPETFKLFV
+214 GWVVHYLPETFHLFL

-236 VLLFVTV
+236 ALLFVTV

-254 AGVVSAVWALGIAS
+254 AGVVSALWALGIAA
-268 LFKVNFDPLI
+268 LCKVNFDPLI

-307 YALPS
+307 HAPR
-312 VSTLG
+312 
-317 GVEPGVLDQRLDR
+317 D
-330 GYLPKQAAARAL
+330 AAAKAL

-399 VTKPHAVAFPIDTN
+399 VTKPHAVAFPFDTN

-428 LGRRSVVVVLIGLVV
+428 LGRRSVVVVLIGLAT
-443 LLVSGFYATKVTVGD
+443 LLLSGFYATKVTVGD

-465 LWPDHPYNVDA
+465 LWPEHPYNVDA

-486 DQMFVVL
+486 DQMFVVVD
-493 EGEGPNALKDPEVLT
+493 GAGPNALKDPELLT
-508 NVDNFQRYLET
+508 NIDNFQRYLET

-539 LHEGNRRFEELGPVA
+539 LHEGNRRFEELGPSA

-566 GTDPGDMDRFV
+566 GADPGDMDRFV
-577 DADFKDGAVT
+577 DTDFKDGAVT

-601 VSRIEEYLEKNPL
+601 VSRIEEYIENNPL
-614 PGESTYRLAG
+614 PGESTYKLAG

-659 YRSTVAGLFYMPLVI
+659 YRSTVAGLFYMPLVV

-683 MAWKGIGMNIN
+683 MAWNGIGMNIN

-716 VKERFEETGDVMAS
+716 VKERFEETGDVMQS
-730 IQGSLRTAGRG
+730 LQGSLRTAGRG

-795 TFVFGDG
+795 AFVFGDKRA
-802 TQHAAAQPATA
+802 HAGAKPVAA

>member
-1 MQKVSWIE
+1 MQQVTRIE
-9 RFAAYCIA
+9 RFAAFCIA
-17 RRVLVSSVILG
+17 RRKLVTSVILA
-28 LTVMFG
+28 LTVVFG

-57 EINDKYNERF
+57 EVNDKYNERF
-67 GGPNIVSIMVEAE
+67 GGPNIVSIMVEADE
-80 QGDIFQPKV
+80 GDIFQPKV

-95 ITDDL
+95 ITDEL

-113 LASRKIRSIN
+113 LASRKIRSGN
-123 SSTAGIETKPMM
+123 SSTADIETKPMM

-164 SADLRSALV
+164 SPDLRSALV
-173 TADFIDRLIDYEKL
+173 TADFIDRLIDYEQL
-187 YDGVTRIA
+187 YDGITKIA
-195 EKYNGD
+195 EKYDGN

-214 GWVVHYLPETFKLFV
+214 GWVVHYLPETFHLFL
-229 ITIAIMA
+229 ITIGIMA

-254 AGVVSAVWALGIAS
+254 AGVVSALWALGLAS

-307 YALPS
+307 FAPI
-312 VSTLG
+312 
-317 GVEPGVLDQRLDR
+317 DAA
-330 GYLPKQAAARAL
+330 PKAL

-376 VGAVWLGTI
+376 IGAVWLGTI

-399 VTKPHAVAFPIDTN
+399 VTKPHATAFPFDTN
-413 RWVLRPLLNLCGTLV
+413 RWLLRPFLTLCATLV
-428 LGRRSVVVVLIGLVV
+428 LGRRSIAVVLVALAV
-443 LLVSGFYATKVTVGD
+443 LLMSGYYATRVTVGD

-493 EGEGPNALKDPEVLT
+493 DGEGPNALKDPAVLT

-601 VSRIEEYLEKNPL
+601 VSRIEEYIENNPL

-659 YRSTVAGLFYMPLVI
+659 YRSTVAGLFYMPLVV

-707 DYAFYIVDG
+707 DYAFYVVDG
-716 VKERFEETGDVMAS
+716 VKERFKETGDVVAS
-730 IQGSLRTAGRG
+730 IRGSLLTAGRG

-802 TQHAAAQPATA
+802 KPHAAAKAVAA

>member
-1 MQKVSWIE
+1 MQQATRVE
-9 RFAAYCIA
+9 RFAAFCIE
-17 RRVLVSSVILG
+17 RRKTVVAVILAM
-28 LTVMFG
+28 TAVFA

-57 EINDKYNERF
+57 EINDRYNERF

-80 QGDIFQPKV
+80 EGDIFQPKV

-95 ITDDL
+95 ITDEM
-100 YLVPAINQ
+100 YMVPAINQ

-113 LASRKIRSIN
+113 LASRKLRSIRS
-123 SSTAGIETKPMM
+123 STMGIETTPMM
-135 WPELPKDQAEIDLL
+135 WPDLPQTQEEIELL
-149 REQVLASPLVYGRYV
+149 RENVLSNPLVYGRYV
-164 SADLRSALV
+164 APDLKSALI
-173 TADFIDRLIDYEKL
+173 TADFIDRLIDYEEL
-187 YDGVTRIA
+187 YDSVMAIA
-195 EKYNGD
+195 ERFDGD
-201 GVRVRVVG
+201 GVNVRVVG

-214 GWVVHYLPETFKLFV
+214 GWVVHYLPETFNLFL
-229 ITIAIMA
+229 ITVAIMA

-254 AGVVSAVWALGIAS
+254 AGAVSAIWALGIAS
-268 LFKVNFDPLI
+268 IVGVNFDPLI

-307 YALPS
+307 YAPR
-312 VSTLG
+312 
-317 GVEPGVLDQRLDR
+317 D
-330 GYLPKQAAARAL
+330 AASKAL

-348 GMLGVVVD
+348 GMLGVVTD
-356 AVAVAIVAAM
+356 AVAVAIVAAV

-385 AVSAMVLVP
+385 GVSAVVLVP
-394 TLLSW
+394 TMLSW
-399 VTKPHAVAFPIDTN
+399 VSKPHAAAFPFDTY
-413 RWVLRPLLNLCGTLV
+413 RWVLRPLLNTCGNL
-428 LGRRSVVVVLIGLVV
+428 LQGRRSVVVLGLAVIVLG
-443 LLVSGFYATKVTVGD
+443 VSGYYATRVTVGD

-486 DQMFVVL
+486 DQMFVVID
-493 EGEGPNALKDPEVLT
+493 GEGPNALKNPELLA
-508 NVDNFQRYLET
+508 NVDSFQRYLEA
-519 QPQIGGTVSVVDL
+519 QPQIGGTVSMVDL
-532 IGPVNAN
+532 IGPINAN
-539 LHEGNRRFEELGPVA
+539 LHEGNRRFEELGPTA

-601 VSRIEEYLEKNPL
+601 VSRIEEYIENNPL
-614 PGESTYRLAG
+614 PGDSEYKLAG

-659 YRSTVAGLFYMPLVI
+659 YRSTVAGLFFMPLVV

-707 DYAFYIVDG
+707 DYAFYVVDG
-716 VKERFEETGDVMAS
+716 VKERFKETGDVMSA
-730 IQGSLRTAGRG
+730 IRGSLLTAGRG
-741 VLITGGTMIAAV
+741 VLITGGTMIASV

-774 LTVSAITSLLL
+774 LTVSAISSLLL

-795 TFVFGDG
+795 GFVFGEG
-802 TQHAAAQPATA
+802 KPQHAAEAVPA

>member
-1 MQKVSWIE
+1 MQQVSRVE
-9 RFAAYCIA
+9 RFAAFCIEHRKTVA
-17 RRVLVSSVILG
+17 TLILG
-28 LTVMFG
+28 LTVVFA
-34 YFAAHVEIKTIFHD
+34 YFAAHIEIKTIFHD

-57 EINDKYNERF
+57 QINDKYNERF

-95 ITDDL
+95 VTDDL

-123 SSTAGIETKPMM
+123 SSTEGIETKPMM
-135 WPELPKDQAEIDLL
+135 WPDLPKDQSEIESL
-149 REQVLASPLVYGRYV
+149 REQVLANPLVYGRYV
-164 SADLRSALV
+164 SPDLKSALV
-173 TADFIDRLIDYEKL
+173 TADFIDRLI
-187 YDGVTRIA
+187 
-195 EKYNGD
+195 
-201 GVRVRVVG
+201 
-209 EPLLT
+209 
-214 GWVVHYLPETFKLFV
+214 
-229 ITIAIMA
+229 TIGIMA

-243 RTWRGVLLPML
+243 RTWRGILLPML
-254 AGVVSAVWALGIAS
+254 AGIVSAIWALGIAS

-307 YALPS
+307 YVMS
-312 VSTLG
+312 DVSS
-317 GVEPGVLDQRLDR
+317 LDDSDGNDPKLER
-330 GYLPKQAAARAL
+330 GYQPREAAAKAL

-399 VTKPHAVAFPIDTN
+399 VSKPHAVAFPFDTN

-428 LGRRSVVVVLIGLVV
+428 LGRRSVVVVLTGLAV

-465 LWPDHPYNVDA
+465 LWPNHPYNIDA

-486 DQMFVVL
+486 DQMFVVVD
-493 EGEGPNALKDPEVLT
+493 GEGPNALKEPKVLT
-508 NVDNFQRYLET
+508 NIDNFQRYLET

-532 IGPVNAN
+532 IGPVNCN
-539 LHEGNRRFEELGPVA
+539 LHEGNRRFEELGPTA
-554 DINGELLFMYMQ
+554 DVNGELLFMYMQ
-566 GTDPGDMDRFV
+566 GADPGDMDRFV
-577 DADFKDGAVT
+577 DTDFKDGAVT

-601 VSRIEEYLEKNPL
+601 VSRIKEYIDKNPL
-614 PGESTYRLAG
+614 PGQSHYKLAG
-624 GLVGVLAAVNEEVFA
+624 GLVGVLAAVNEEVFT
-639 RQVESIALALLTLFV
+639 RQVESIALALLTLFI
-654 LSAIA
+654 LSAVA

-716 VKERFEETGDVMAS
+716 VKERFAETGDVMQS
-730 IQGSLRTAGRG
+730 LQGSLRTAGRG

-753 LVWYAS
+753 LVWYGS

-774 LTVSAITSLLL
+774 LSVSALTSLLL

-795 TFVFGDG
+795 AFVFGDG
-802 TQHAAAQPATA
+802 TGRAGGHSAT

>member
-1 MQKVSWIE
+1 MQQVSRVE
-9 RFAAYCIA
+9 RFAAFCIE
-17 RRVLVSSVILG
+17 RRKLVTALIFA
-28 LTVMFG
+28 LTAVFA

-80 QGDIFQPKV
+80 NGDIFQPKV

-113 LASRKIRSIN
+113 LASRKLRSIN
-123 SSTAGIETKPMM
+123 SSTEGIETKPMM

-149 REQVLASPLVYGRYV
+149 REQVLANPLVYGRYV
-164 SADLRSALV
+164 APDLKSALV

-187 YDGVTRIA
+187 YEGVTAIV
-195 EKYNGD
+195 EKYDGD
-201 GVRVRVVG
+201 GVNVRVVG

-214 GWVVHYLPETFKLFV
+214 GWVVHYLPETFHLFL
-229 ITIAIMA
+229 ITIVIMA
-236 VLLFVTV
+236 ALLFITV

-254 AGVVSAVWALGIAS
+254 AGVVSALWALGIAS
-268 LFKVNFDPLI
+268 IFKVNFDPLI
-278 IVVAFLVTARAISH
+278 IVIAFLVTARAISH
-292 AVQMLAAFDDELERG
+292 AVQMLAAFDDWLERG
-307 YALPS
+307 FAPR
-312 VSTLG
+312 
-317 GVEPGVLDQRLDR
+317 D
-330 GYLPKQAAARAL
+330 AAAKAL

-399 VTKPHAVAFPIDTN
+399 VSKPHAVAFPFDTN
-413 RWVLRPLLNLCGTLV
+413 RWVLRPFLNMCGRLV
-428 LGRRSVVVVLIGLVV
+428 LGRRSIVVVLVALGV
-443 LLVSGFYATKVTVGD
+443 LTVSGFYATKVTVGD

-486 DQMFVVL
+486 DQMFVVVD
-493 EGEGPNALKDPEVLT
+493 GEGPNALKDPELLT
-508 NVDNFQRYLET
+508 NIDNFQRYLET

-566 GTDPGDMDRFV
+566 GADPGDMDRFV
-577 DADFKDGAVT
+577 DTDFKDGAVT

-601 VSRIEEYLEKNPL
+601 VSRIEEYIEQNPL
-614 PGESTYRLAG
+614 PGESTYKLAG

-639 RQVESIALALLTLFV
+639 RQVESIALALLTLFI

-659 YRSTVAGLFYMPLVI
+659 YRSTVAGLFYMPLVV

-683 MAWKGIGMNIN
+683 MAWQGIGMNIN

-716 VKERFEETGDVMAS
+716 VKERFEETGDVMQS
-730 IQGSLRTAGRG
+730 LQGSLRTAGRG

-795 TFVFGDG
+795 AFVFGDG
-802 TQHAAAQPATA
+802 KAHAAAEPATA

>member
-1 MQKVSWIE
+1 MQEVSRVE
-9 RFAAYCIA
+9 RFAAFCIA
-17 RRVLVSSVILG
+17 RRKLVVSVIFA
-28 LTVMFG
+28 LTVVFG
-34 YFAAHVEIKTIFHD
+34 YFAAQVEIKTIFHD

-57 EINDKYNERF
+57 QINDKYNERF

-135 WPELPKDQAEIDLL
+135 WPDLPRDQAEIDQL

-164 SADLRSALV
+164 SPDLRSALV
-173 TADFIDRLIDYEKL
+173 TADFIDRLIDYPKL
-187 YDGVTRIA
+187 YDGVMKIA

-214 GWVVHYLPETFKLFV
+214 GWVVHYLPETFHLFL
-229 ITIAIMA
+229 ITIGIMA
-236 VLLFVTV
+236 VLLFITV
-243 RTWRGVLLPML
+243 RTLRGVLLPML
-254 AGVVSAVWALGIAS
+254 AGMVSALWSLGIAS
-268 LFKVNFDPLI
+268 LLHVNFDPLI

-292 AVQMLAAFDDELERG
+292 AVQMLAAFDDEIERG
-307 YALPS
+307 Y
-312 VSTLG
+312 
-317 GVEPGVLDQRLDR
+317 Q
-330 GYLPKQAAARAL
+330 PKEAAAKAL

-376 VGAVWLGTI
+376 VGAVWLSTI

-399 VTKPHAVAFPIDTN
+399 VSKPYAVAFPFDTN
-413 RWVLRPLLNLCGTLV
+413 RWILRPVLDLCGTLV
-428 LGRRSVVVVLIGLVV
+428 LGRRSMVVVLIGLAV
-443 LLVSGFYATKVTVGD
+443 LLASGFYATRVTVGD

-465 LWPDHPYNVDA
+465 LWPSHPYNVDA

-493 EGEGPNALKDPEVLT
+493 EGAAPNALKEPELLT

-539 LHEGNRRFEELGPVA
+539 LHEGNRRFEELGPSA

-577 DADFKDGAVT
+577 DTDFKDGAMT

-594 GDTIRTA
+594 GDTIRMA
-601 VSRIEEYLEKNPL
+601 VSRIEEYIEANPL
-614 PGESTYRLAG
+614 PGESHYRLAG

-639 RQVESIALALLTLFV
+639 RQVESIALALLALFV

-659 YRSTVAGLFYMPLVI
+659 YRSTVAGLFYMPLVV
-674 MSNTITFAF
+674 MANTITFAF

-716 VKERFEETGDVMAS
+716 VKERFEETGDAMAS
-730 IQGSLRTAGRG
+730 IRGSLRTAGRG

-774 LTVSAITSLLL
+774 LSVSAITSLLL

-795 TFVFGDG
+795 VFVFGDG
-802 TQHAAAQPATA
+802 NAHAIAKPVQA

>member
-1 MQKVSWIE
+1 MQQVTRVE
-9 RFAAYCIA
+9 RFATFCIE
-17 RRVLVSSVILG
+17 RRRAVVAVILA
-28 LTVMFG
+28 LTVVFA
-34 YFAAHVEIKTIFHD
+34 YFAAHLEIKTIFHD

-80 QGDIFQPKV
+80 EGDIFQPKV

-95 ITDDL
+95 ITDEM

-113 LASRKIRSIN
+113 LASRKLRSIN
-123 SSTAGIETKPMM
+123 SSTMGIETTPMM
-135 WPELPKDQAEIDLL
+135 WPDLPQTQEEIDEL
-149 REQVLASPLVYGRYV
+149 RENVLSNPLVYGRYV
-164 SADLRSALV
+164 APDLKSALI
-173 TADFIDRLIDYEKL
+173 TADFIDRLIDYEQL
-187 YDGVTRIA
+187 YDSVTAIAQKFDGNGV
-195 EKYNGD
+195 N
-201 GVRVRVVG
+201 VRVVG

-214 GWVVHYLPETFKLFV
+214 GWIVHYLPETFHLFL
-229 ITIAIMA
+229 ITIVIMA
-236 VLLFVTV
+236 ALLFITV

-254 AGVVSAVWALGIAS
+254 AGAVSALWALGIAS
-268 LFKVNFDPLI
+268 VVGVNFDPLI

-307 YALPS
+307 YVPR
-312 VSTLG
+312 
-317 GVEPGVLDQRLDR
+317 E
-330 GYLPKQAAARAL
+330 AAAKAL

-399 VTKPHAVAFPIDTN
+399 VTKPHATAFPVDTN
-413 RWVLRPLLNLCGTLV
+413 RWLLRPVLNLCGNLV
-428 LGRRSVVVVLIGLVV
+428 LGRRSVVVLVLAVAV
-443 LLVSGFYATKVTVGD
+443 LAVSGYYATRVTVGD

-486 DQMFVVL
+486 DQMFVVID
-493 EGEGPNALKDPEVLT
+493 GEGPNALKNPELLA
-508 NVDNFQRYLET
+508 NVDSFQRYLET
-519 QPQIGGTVSVVDL
+519 QPQIGGTVSMVDL
-532 IGPVNAN
+532 IGPINAN
-539 LHEGNRRFEELGPVA
+539 LHEGNRRFEELGPTA

-601 VSRIEEYLEKNPL
+601 VSRIEEYTENNPL
-614 PGESTYRLAG
+614 PGDSQYKLAG

-659 YRSTVAGLFYMPLVI
+659 YRSTVAGLFYMPLVV

-707 DYAFYIVDG
+707 DYAFYVVDG

-730 IQGSLRTAGRG
+730 IRGSLLTAGRG
-741 VLITGGTMIAAV
+741 VLITGGTMIASV

-795 TFVFGDG
+795 AFVFGEG
-802 TQHAAAQPATA
+802 KPQQAAQTAPA

>member
-1 MQKVSWIE
+1 MQQVSRVE
-9 RFAAYCIA
+9 RFAAFCIEHRKTVA
-17 RRVLVSSVILG
+17 TLILG
-28 LTVMFG
+28 LTVVFA
-34 YFAAHVEIKTIFHD
+34 YFAAHIEIKTIFHD

-57 EINDKYNERF
+57 QINDKYNERF

-95 ITDDL
+95 VTDDL

-123 SSTAGIETKPMM
+123 SSTEGIETKPMM
-135 WPELPKDQAEIDLL
+135 WPDLPKDQSEIESL
-149 REQVLASPLVYGRYV
+149 REQVLANPLVYGRYV
-164 SADLRSALV
+164 SPDLKSALV

-187 YDGVTRIA
+187 YNAVTDIA
-195 EKYNGD
+195 RKYNGD

-214 GWVVHYLPETFKLFV
+214 GWVVHYLPETFHLFL
-229 ITIAIMA
+229 ITIGIMA

-243 RTWRGVLLPML
+243 RTWRGILLPML
-254 AGVVSAVWALGIAS
+254 AGIVSAIWALGIAS

-307 YALPS
+307 YVMS
-312 VSTLG
+312 DVSS
-317 GVEPGVLDQRLDR
+317 LDDSDGNDPKLER
-330 GYLPKQAAARAL
+330 GYQPREAAAKAL

-399 VTKPHAVAFPIDTN
+399 VSKPHAVAFPFDTN

-428 LGRRSVVVVLIGLVV
+428 LGRRSVVVVLTGLAV

-465 LWPDHPYNVDA
+465 LWPNHPYNIDA

-486 DQMFVVL
+486 DQMFVVVD
-493 EGEGPNALKDPEVLT
+493 GEGPNALKEPKVLT
-508 NVDNFQRYLET
+508 NIDNFQRYLET

-532 IGPVNAN
+532 IGPVNCN
-539 LHEGNRRFEELGPVA
+539 LHEGNRRFEELGPTA
-554 DINGELLFMYMQ
+554 DVNGELLFMYMQ
-566 GTDPGDMDRFV
+566 GADPGDMDRFV
-577 DADFKDGAVT
+577 DTDFKDGAVT

-601 VSRIEEYLEKNPL
+601 VSRIKEYIDKNPL
-614 PGESTYRLAG
+614 PGQSHYKLAG

-639 RQVESIALALLTLFV
+639 RQVESIALALLTLFI
-654 LSAIA
+654 LSAVA

-716 VKERFEETGDVMAS
+716 VKERFAETGDVMQS
-730 IQGSLRTAGRG
+730 LQGSLRTAGRG

-753 LVWYAS
+753 LVWYGS

-774 LTVSAITSLLL
+774 LSVSALTSLLL

-795 TFVFGDG
+795 AFVFGDG
-802 TQHAAAQPATA
+802 TGRAGGHSAT

>member
-1 MQKVSWIE
+1 MQQATRVE
-9 RFAAYCIA
+9 RFAAFCIE
-17 RRVLVSSVILG
+17 RRKAVVAVILA
-28 LTVMFG
+28 LTAVFG
-34 YFAAHVEIKTIFHD
+34 YFAVHVEIKTIFHD

-57 EINDKYNERF
+57 EINDQYNERF

-80 QGDIFQPKV
+80 EGDIFQPKV

-95 ITDDL
+95 ITDEM
-100 YLVPAINQ
+100 YMVPAINQ

-113 LASRKIRSIN
+113 LASRKLRSIN
-123 SSTAGIETKPMM
+123 SSTMGIETTPMM
-135 WPELPKDQAEIDLL
+135 WPDLPQTQEEIDAL
-149 REQVLASPLVYGRYV
+149 RENVLSNPLVYGRYV
-164 SADLRSALV
+164 SPDLKSALI
-173 TADFIDRLIDYEKL
+173 TADFIDRLIDYEQL
-187 YDGVTRIA
+187 YDSVMAIA
-195 EKYNGD
+195 ERFDGD
-201 GVRVRVVG
+201 GVNVRVVG

-214 GWVVHYLPETFKLFV
+214 GWIVHYLPETFHLFL
-229 ITIAIMA
+229 ITIVIMA
-236 VLLFVTV
+236 ALLFITV

-254 AGVVSAVWALGIAS
+254 AGAVSALWALGIAS
-268 LFKVNFDPLI
+268 IVGVNFDPLI

-307 YALPS
+307 YVPR
-312 VSTLG
+312 
-317 GVEPGVLDQRLDR
+317 D
-330 GYLPKQAAARAL
+330 AAAKAL

-399 VTKPHAVAFPIDTN
+399 VTRPHATAFPIDTN
-413 RWVLRPLLNLCGTLV
+413 RWVLRPLLNTCGNLV
-428 LGRRSVVVVLIGLVV
+428 LGRRSVIVLVV
-443 LLVSGFYATKVTVGD
+443 AAAVLAVSGYYATRVTVGD

-465 LWPDHPYNVDA
+465 LWPDHPYNIDA

-486 DQMFVVL
+486 DQMFVVID
-493 EGEGPNALKDPEVLT
+493 GEGPNALKDPELLA
-508 NVDNFQRYLET
+508 NVDSFQRYLET
-519 QPQIGGTVSVVDL
+519 QPQIGGTVSMVDL
-532 IGPVNAN
+532 IGPINAS
-539 LHEGNRRFEELGPVA
+539 LHEGNRRFEELGPTA

-577 DADFKDGAVT
+577 DADFEDGAVT

-601 VSRIEEYLEKNPL
+601 VSRIEEYIENNPL
-614 PGESTYRLAG
+614 PGDSQYRLAG

-659 YRSTVAGLFYMPLVI
+659 YRSTVAGLFYMPLVV

-707 DYAFYIVDG
+707 DYAFYVVDG
-716 VKERFEETGDVMAS
+716 VKERFAETGDVMAS
-730 IQGSLRTAGRG
+730 IRGSLLTAGRG
-741 VLITGGTMIAAV
+741 VLITGGTMIASV

-795 TFVFGDG
+795 AFVFGEG
-802 TQHAAAQPATA
+802 KPQHAAEAVPA